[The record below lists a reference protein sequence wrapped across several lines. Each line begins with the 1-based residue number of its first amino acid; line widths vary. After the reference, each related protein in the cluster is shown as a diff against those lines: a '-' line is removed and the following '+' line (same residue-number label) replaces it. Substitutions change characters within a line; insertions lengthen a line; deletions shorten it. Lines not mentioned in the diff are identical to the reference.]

1 MIKKKTILCRFYCRL
16 QGLHISQFAAAEKK
30 NGPRKQTFMD
40 CLIYVTLHYSEL
52 GITLRNSQIQKNNW
66 HDAMIDING
75 PHAMV
80 SFPPIKKPLT
90 K

>member
-1 MIKKKTILCRFYCRL
+1 M
-16 QGLHISQFAAAEKK
+16 G
-30 NGPRKQTFMD
+30 
-40 CLIYVTLHYSEL
+40 CLIYVSVDYSEL

-80 SFPPIKKPLT
+80 SFPPIKKPPT